1 MTDRL
6 AASAM
11 SSPHPRELAPDL
23 PQHRPLVPLRCGGPR
38 IGRMR
43 PAVEQEQLLA
53 VACMMYCDPHA
64 RA

>member
-1 MTDRL
+1 VGRID
-6 AASAM
+6 SV
-11 SSPHPRELAPDL
+11 
-23 PQHRPLVPLRCGGPR
+23 PQHRPPVLLRSGGPR

-43 PAVEQEQLLA
+43 PAVEQEQFLA